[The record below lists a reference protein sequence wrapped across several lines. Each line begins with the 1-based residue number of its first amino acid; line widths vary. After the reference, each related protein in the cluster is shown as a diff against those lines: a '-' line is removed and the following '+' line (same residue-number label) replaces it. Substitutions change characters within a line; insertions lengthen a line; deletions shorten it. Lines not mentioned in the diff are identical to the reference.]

1 MVLRDIF
8 KKVQNDPSAEQINN
22 KILRDYVSGE
32 GPGKVPDIVS
42 SNPLTPLGRRNRQLI
57 RWRVPGL
64 GFVEMYINPQS
75 MSIREAKVIQKQRT
89 KGGYVIQY
97 WGSELTI
104 INLSGTTGASG
115 IEGINILRKVYRA
128 EQDAFQQVEK
138 TLADRLNEVTT
149 GGFVGGLLQDATQ
162 RGMGAVGSTLL
173 STLTGGSANPPLLP
187 TLASLALAVELY
199 YQGWVFKGYFN
210 TFQTREEVSNGVGV
224 FNYEMEFVV
233 TDRRGI
239 RSNFMSWHRSPATLD
254 PASGNPTGYNKADS
268 ASTPL
273 SFRGEKE

>member
-1 MVLRDIF
+1 MVRDIF
-8 KKVQNDPSAEQINN
+8 NKVQNDPSADPLNN
-22 KILRDYVSGE
+22 KELRDPVSRE
-32 GPGKVPDIVS
+32 GPARAPDIIS
-42 SNPLTPLGRRNRQLI
+42 SNPQTPLGRRNRQLI

-64 GFVEMYINPQS
+64 GFVDMYINPQS

-97 WGSELTI
+97 WGEELAVMTI
-104 INLSGTTGASG
+104 GGTTGASG

-149 GGFVGGLLQDATQ
+149 GGFISGLVQDANQ
-162 RGMGAVGSTLL
+162 GSIGAVGSTLL

-187 TLASLALAVELY
+187 TLGSLAVAVELY
-199 YQGWVFKGYFN
+199 FQGWVMKGYFKS
-210 TFQTREEVSNGVGV
+210 FEVREEVTNGVGV
-224 FNYEMEFVV
+224 FNYTMEFII

-239 RSNFMSWHRSPATLD
+239 RSNFMPWHRSPATVD
-254 PASGNPTGYNKADS
+254 AASGNPIGYNKADS

-273 SFRGEKE
+273 SFKGEKE